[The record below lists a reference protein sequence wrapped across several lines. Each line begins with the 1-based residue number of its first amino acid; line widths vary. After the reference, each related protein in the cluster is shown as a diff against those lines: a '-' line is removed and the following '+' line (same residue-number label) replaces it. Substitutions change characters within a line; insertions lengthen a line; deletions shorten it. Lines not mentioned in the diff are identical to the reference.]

1 MFLHADSEDS
11 DQTGLRWAH
20 RSFCWFCHE
29 ADQIY
34 PMILVCCR
42 YISAGSEL
50 TWDYNYEVGSVPGKV
65 LYCYCGSAECR
76 GRLL

>member
-1 MFLHADSEDS
+1 MKGKGGGDLKMF
-11 DQTGLRWAH
+11 
-20 RSFCWFCHE
+20 
-29 ADQIY
+29 
-34 PMILVCCR
+34 PMFVIGICAVCACMLTLCVCVCVVCSHIR
-42 YISAGSEL
+42 AGTEL